1 MAFRRGDTD
10 RAAGLAKRRGCKKKT
25 TVRISSKTRFV
36 GTKTA
41 RTDESS
47 GRELTLDLFIARVQ
61 ESGSLENRKRPA
73 DKSGVKHALHIVFV
87 NLWEGAR
94 WGERRGWGAQTER
107 EENGV
112 HARGHRGGMSCPGAG
127 DSLGRV
133 APKFGQ
139 GGQYAHCI
147 HQASKGKRR
156 DAKCDS
162 RRTRQ
167 TIICQGPG
175 PG

>member
-1 MAFRRGDTD
+1 MQEENDSEDFLQNA
-10 RAAGLAKRRGCKKKT
+10 
-25 TVRISSKTRFV
+25 VW

-112 HARGHRGGMSCPGAG
+112 HARGHRVWDELPGGWRQPWTRGPKVWAGRAVCPLY
-127 DSLGRV
+127 SS
-133 APKFGQ
+133 
-139 GGQYAHCI
+139 
-147 HQASKGKRR
+147 SK
-156 DAKCDS
+156 
-162 RRTRQ
+162 
-167 TIICQGPG
+167 
-175 PG
+175 